1 MGIDIFVSVDSL
13 ESKHH
18 LGIMSGPNHFRT
30 FRIKH
35 NYFFFI
41 SLNSERF
48 LSLAIYTKLCLGA
61 AINDGIKHKQSAE
74 KLAKWVTSESF

>member
-1 MGIDIFVSVDSL
+1 MDQIIFERF
-13 ESKHH
+13 ESN
-18 LGIMSGPNHFRT
+18 IIT
-30 FRIKH
+30 
-35 NYFFFI
+35 FFFI

-48 LSLAIYTKLCLGA
+48 LSLAIHTKLCLGA